1 MGSIVNNNDIAQK
14 VCNIEKYYKLCCS
27 RGVFINV
34 NLRTGSLYLW
44 MGSQSPESLQANG
57 RRIAQWMSDR
67 CPMEVG
73 LSLESS
79 VIVTEIKEGTEP
91 REFLRALKSDGD
103 SKYHNLVKGMM
114 TVLIPSLF
122 IKLQ

>member
-1 MGSIVNNNDIAQK
+1 M
-14 VCNIEKYYKLCCS
+14 
-27 RGVFINV
+27 FI
-34 NLRTGSLYLW
+34 LSLAAPYF
-44 MGSQSPESLQANG
+44 SESVQVNG

-79 VIVTEIKEGTEP
+79 VIVTEIKEGSEP

-103 SKYHNLVKGMM
+103 SKYHNLIKGMM
-114 TVLIPSLF
+114 TVLIPEF
-122 IKLQ
+122 TYQIAMT

>member
-1 MGSIVNNNDIAQK
+1 MILLK
-14 VCNIEKYYKLCCS
+14 KFIEIHVYYKLCCS

-57 RRIAQWMSDR
+57 RRIARWMSDR

-114 TVLIPSLF
+114 TVLTPSLF
-122 IKLQ
+122 IKLH